1 MNVGMQKK
9 KKIAFLVTKIWESIN
24 LTILVMMMM
33 DEDDDNN
40 TYKVSYL
47 FAKCHLEECFRDKR
61 IFQTG

>member
-1 MNVGMQKK
+1 
-9 KKIAFLVTKIWESIN
+9 
-24 LTILVMMMM
+24 MMMM
-33 DEDDDNN
+33 DDDDDNN